1 MFEQLRQQLRRADW
15 IYVLLIFILL
25 IVNLVV
31 LYSASSNIISD
42 NPYFYLKKQLTW
54 IALGGIV
61 FFVAA
66 IFDYHRLSKFVR
78 PLYGLIFISLA
89 GVLLMPEQKGA
100 HRWYDL
106 GFMDF
111 QPSELAKIILII
123 TFAYLL
129 SNWREEV
136 NQPKNLLKSFLLM
149 GIPIGLILIEPDLGT
164 AIICSFFFFVLL
176 YVGGVKHKTIMILL
190 LIIVICVCGLFGFL
204 YHVTDGFQNKIE
216 ESDIPSW
223 MPMQSY
229 QLTRLIIFINPYMDP
244 LDSGYH
250 MIQSQVAIGSGGLL
264 GKGLGKGTQVQ
275 GDFLPEH
282 HTDFIFS
289 VVGEETGF
297 VGVVCIL
304 ALYLALILRCLK
316 IASAAKEKFGSL
328 ICIGITSVLFFQVFI
343 NVGMTIGLMPITGI
357 PMPMLSYGGSSMLFN
372 LLSLGIVLSVDIHS
386 EKGIF

>member
-1 MFEQLRQQLRRADW
+1 MFEQLRQQFRRADW
-15 IYVLLIFILL
+15 IYVILILILL
-25 IVNLVV
+25 TVNLII
-31 LYSASSNIISD
+31 LYSASNNIISD
-42 NPYFYLKKQLTW
+42 NPYFYVKKQISW
-54 IALGGIV
+54 IALGGIA
-61 FFVAA
+61 FFAAA

-89 GVLLMPEQKGA
+89 GVLLMPEKKGA

-123 TFAYLL
+123 TFAYFL
-129 SNWREEV
+129 SNWREEI

-149 GIPIGLILIEPDLGT
+149 GLPIGLILIEPDLGT
-164 AIICSFFFFVLL
+164 AIICSFIFFIML
-176 YVGGVKHKTIMILL
+176 YVGGVKHKTIVILL
-190 LIIVICVCGLFGFL
+190 LILVICIAGLFGYL

-216 ESDIPSW
+216 DSDIPSW
-223 MPMQSY
+223 LPMQSY

-264 GKGLGKGTQVQ
+264 GKGLGQGTQVQ

-297 VGVVCIL
+297 VGVFCVL
-304 ALYLALILRCLK
+304 ALYLALIMRCLK

-328 ICIGITSVLFFQVFI
+328 ICIGITSVLFIQVFI

-372 LLSLGIVLSVDIHS
+372 LLSLGIILSVDIHS